1 MSNKLL
7 ITYATNFGS
16 TQEVAEIIA
25 DTLRDDGH
33 IVELLPVTAVHSLN
47 EYNAVI
53 LGSAV
58 NYANWLPDAIEFV
71 KVNQEALNCMPV
83 ALFTVHIQNIGDDA
97 QSRSKRRAYLDEIR
111 PFLIPISEGYF
122 AGKFDRQGSKL
133 LLPNW
138 MSFFI
143 PPIDLRKWD
152 KIRAWAKALSP
163 NLVLEVEK

>member
-1 MSNKLL
+1 MTNKIL
-7 ITYATNFGS
+7 ITYATKFGA
-16 TQEVAEIIA
+16 TQGVAETIA
-25 DTLRDDGH
+25 DTLRELGH
-33 IVELLPVTAVHSLN
+33 TADVLPVTAVHALN

-71 KVNQEALNCMPV
+71 KVNQEALNHMPV
-83 ALFTVHIQNIGDDA
+83 ALFTVHIQNTGDDA
-97 QSRSKRRAYLDEIR
+97 QSRNKRRAYIDEIR
-111 PFLIPISEGYF
+111 SSLHPIAEGYF
-122 AGKFDRQGSKL
+122 AGRFNRQGSKL

-152 KIRAWAKALSP
+152 KIRIWAKELSP
-163 NLVLEVEK
+163 NLTVGVA